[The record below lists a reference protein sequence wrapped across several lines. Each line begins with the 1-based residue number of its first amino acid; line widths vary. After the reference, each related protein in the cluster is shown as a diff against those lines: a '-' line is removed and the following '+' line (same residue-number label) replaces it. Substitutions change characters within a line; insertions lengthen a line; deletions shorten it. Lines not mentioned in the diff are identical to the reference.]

1 MFAHQKNLGY
11 GANQKTCYTEALR
24 LGADVIVMVHPDYQ
38 YDPRLSQFDHLPP
51 VADVRTRCSGDL
63 TTLSAVEVGDCS
75 QHAALLGFADLPAR
89 ETYYQM
95 IVICGLFLGRMQ
107 DFMRYLFYALIA
119 EE

>member
-1 MFAHQKNLGY
+1 VFAHQKNLGY

-95 IVICGLFLGRMQ
+95 IDLQRAQ
-107 DFMRYLFYALIA
+107 ASASTAR
-119 EE
+119 